1 MKKITYIQ
9 AGLIAVLTL
18 IIGVLMG
25 LFLDFPKTENDELT
39 GSIGKV
45 DRFRNVQITEED
57 ILLRNELV
65 EDTAKRSQYEK
76 YLLFNYYQALKTS
89 SDVERVLA
97 IAIEESDFQK
107 VYYPYSNA
115 LTGFKT
121 YLESARVDILSALNL
136 ILAIDQNQD
145 VPVVDYLNKAQNAVA
160 RIRNHDQVLINYM
173 NAMAVYIESHP
184 ESNLVNLKDAHD
196 ILAMNVMH
204 SALLTQNKPVLTYLE
219 KKKLMNEKDGMTELV
234 AEASM
239 KSFMQD
245 HFISDVESLN
255 AINSGIINAETLQGI
270 VFTDMENLQ
279 SVVLSD
285 IEAINSALS
294 SLALNSISQY
304 INSLSE
310 WINSISQYINSQ
322 SGLDNQQLLQ
332 DMVNSMEN
340 LQGIQMSDVE
350 SVGFGTR
357 L

>member
-1 MKKITYIQ
+1 MKKITYLQ
-9 AGLIAVLTL
+9 AGIIAVLTL
-18 IIGVLMG
+18 TIGVLMG
-25 LFLDFPKTENDELT
+25 LFIDLPKTKNDELA

-45 DRFRNVQITEED
+45 DRFRNVQITEDD

-65 EDTAKRSQYEK
+65 EDTAKRTQYEK

-97 IAIEESDFQK
+97 IATAEIDFDK

-115 LTGFKT
+115 LTNFKT

-136 ILAIDQNQD
+136 ILTIDENQK
-145 VPVVDYLNKAQNAVA
+145 VPVVTYLNQAQNAIA

-173 NAMAVYIESHP
+173 NAMATYIESNP
-184 ESNLVNLKDAHD
+184 ESNLDDLNDAHD

-219 KKKLMNEKDGMTELV
+219 KKKLMNEKEGMTELV

-255 AINSGIINAETLQGI
+255 AINSVNVLQGI
-270 VFTDMENLQ
+270 VITDIENLQ

-304 INSLSE
+304 INS
-310 WINSISQYINSQ
+310 ISQYINSLSNDLNSH
-322 SGLDNQQLLQ
+322 SGLENQQLLQ
-332 DMVNSMEN
+332 DMVSSMEN
-340 LQGIQMSDVE
+340 IQGITKLSDIE
-350 SVGFGTR
+350 SLNYIR
-357 L
+357 